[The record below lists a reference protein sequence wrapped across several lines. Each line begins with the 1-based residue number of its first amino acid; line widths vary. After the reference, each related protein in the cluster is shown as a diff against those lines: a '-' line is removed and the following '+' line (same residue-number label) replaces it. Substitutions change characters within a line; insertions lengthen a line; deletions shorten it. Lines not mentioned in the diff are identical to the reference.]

1 MPNAME
7 IPVATQD
14 ALGFIGLGV
23 MGEPMCRNLAAK
35 SGRKVIAFDL
45 NPDPLGRLAQQGI
58 LRAASPA
65 EVVRQVEGV
74 FVCLPGESQI
84 REVFLGSGGVME
96 AATRGQFLV
105 DCSTAP
111 PRLAQELEGA
121 ATAKGVEFADAPV
134 ARTREAAQLG
144 TLSIMVGAKP
154 DTFARVRPYLSCMGS
169 DVTHCGPAG
178 SGQVVKLL
186 NNMVLAQNVLAL
198 AGALSVARRF
208 GVDEKLLLDTMSKG
222 SGDSF
227 ALRNHGMKS
236 LLPQVYP
243 ERAFSVR
250 YMLKDLGYALDLASG
265 VDLSLES
272 AELAKTVYERAVAE
286 GHGDYYFPVVRRV
299 IDK

>member
-1 MPNAME
+1 
-7 IPVATQD
+7 
-14 ALGFIGLGV
+14 
-23 MGEPMCRNLAAK
+23 
-35 SGRKVIAFDL
+35 
-45 NPDPLGRLAQQGI
+45 
-58 LRAASPA
+58 
-65 EVVRQVEGV
+65 
-74 FVCLPGESQI
+74 
-84 REVFLGSGGVME
+84 
-96 AATRGQFLV
+96 
-105 DCSTAP
+105 
-111 PRLAQELEGA
+111 
-121 ATAKGVEFADAPV
+121 
-134 ARTREAAQLG
+134 
-144 TLSIMVGAKP
+144 
-154 DTFARVRPYLSCMGS
+154 MGS

-198 AGALSVARRF
+198 AGALGVARRF

-286 GHGDYYFPVVRRV
+286 GH
-299 IDK
+299 